1 MLVTCKKYTFIQ
13 MFKTIFTEKLFLLG
27 SAMDVIYETLSSYLS
42 NKIYKQLNAAAEYTL
57 VVNLGSIVSRFIYA
71 PLEVNFH

>member
-42 NKIYKQLNAAAEYTL
+42 N
-57 VVNLGSIVSRFIYA
+57 
-71 PLEVNFH
+71 